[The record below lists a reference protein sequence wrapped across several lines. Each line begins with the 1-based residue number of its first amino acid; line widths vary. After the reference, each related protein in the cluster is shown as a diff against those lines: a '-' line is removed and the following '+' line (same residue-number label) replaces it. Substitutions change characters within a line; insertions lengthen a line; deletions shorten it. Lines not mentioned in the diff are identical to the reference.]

1 MERKK
6 DWLLAM
12 GESSQKQ
19 GGSSLSNNPAQH
31 YLVGEHQS
39 QGAVMS
45 VGCT

>member
-6 DWLLAM
+6 DWLLAS

-19 GGSSLSNNPAQH
+19 GGPGPSNNPALH